1 MHRNTK
7 STKVMSKS
15 HHEISHLSCHIYHL
29 LCVLGLV
36 CFFTSCHWHEAK
48 NVIATADSID
58 QTEHVI
64 YDDTAALRNAIR
76 CLDNPFSRVLMS
88 NTLGKAYYYMGR
100 NLEDNYLQVAEAAK
114 CYIEAD
120 RLQIDDPIYRGRVNS
135 CMGYICEQNN
145 NDSLAFIF
153 YEQAGD
159 NFRTSEDKWYY
170 AQNLLSIIPICIH
183 LQLYTTADSLLQIAK
198 IYHIDS
204 TYLARLYETQGIYF
218 YDTKQYDSALV
229 YLNRGLEFWP
239 CEKDRCHSYLKI
251 MQTYYFDN
259 ISIDSAMH
267 YAHKLINTSNNPN
280 YISNAYYCLMQEAK
294 NNNDVELLSQYSHAR
309 TDAQKLLRDGMVKD
323 AEAVVVLAEYLK
335 NPFPMRWIRI
345 VLFSFVILCLILAVS
360 IFVYR
365 KHTITRMQVSEEQI
379 VHLSAQVLEHQD
391 ELQQQTNLHRYDN
404 RLDKIRKKY
413 PKPLNRWNEY
423 AELKKDIQPYLHNW
437 FMALEDLDLT
447 NREKVFC
454 VVSFVYPQ
462 MATEDLANY
471 LCITKDALPV
481 RKNRIAKKFGV
492 TSVELGVFLQK
503 LANSE

>member
-1 MHRNTK
+1 M
-7 STKVMSKS
+7 
-15 HHEISHLSCHIYHL
+15 
-29 LCVLGLV
+29 
-36 CFFTSCHWHEAK
+36 A
-48 NVIATADSID
+48 
-58 QTEHVI
+58 
-64 YDDTAALRNAIR
+64 
-76 CLDNPFSRVLMS
+76 
-88 NTLGKAYYYMGR
+88 
-100 NLEDNYLQVAEAAK
+100 NYLIHFNPYHDK
-114 CYIEAD
+114 
-120 RLQIDDPIYRGRVNS
+120 LGRFDKAPTLFVS
-135 CMGYICEQNN
+135 G
-145 NDSLAFIF
+145 SW
-153 YEQAGD
+153 
-159 NFRTSEDKWYY
+159 RTSEKGGPYY
-170 AQNLLSIIPICIH
+170 REKLPKDI
-183 LQLYTTADSLLQIAK
+183 
-198 IYHIDS
+198 
-204 TYLARLYETQGIYF
+204 
-218 YDTKQYDSALV
+218 TK
-229 YLNRGLEFWP
+229 E
-239 CEKDRCHSYLKI
+239 
-251 MQTYYFDN
+251 
-259 ISIDSAMH
+259 IDSAIKSGKKIVIGDAPGIDRQVQD
-267 YAHKLINTSNNPN
+267 YLNKKNYNN
-280 YISNAYYCLMQEAK
+280 
-294 NNNDVELLSQYSHAR
+294 VELLSQYSHAR

-345 VLFSFVILCLILAVS
+345 VLFPFVILYLILAVS
-360 IFVYR
+360 IFVYS

-379 VHLSAQVLEHQD
+379 VNLSAQVLEHQD

>member
-1 MHRNTK
+1 MFC
-7 STKVMSKS
+7 VVGV
-15 HHEISHLSCHIYHL
+15 
-29 LCVLGLV
+29 LCVVMCGL
-36 CFFTSCHWHEAK
+36 CSCGWKDAQE
-48 NVIATADSID
+48 VVATAERMDK
-58 QTEHVI
+58 TEHVV
-64 YDDTAALRNAIR
+64 YDDTAAIAGVIR
-76 CLDNPFSRVLMS
+76 KLDNPLGRLFYS
-88 NTLGKAYYYMGR
+88 NTLGKAYYFMGR
-100 NLEDNYLQVAEAAK
+100 NYSLSDYIVKAAE

-120 RLQIDDPIYRGRVNS
+120 RLQIDDPIYRGRINS
-135 CMGYICEQNN
+135 CMAYICAQHKK
-145 NDSLAFIF
+145 DSLAIIF
-153 YEQAGD
+153 YERANKAFKESG
-159 NFRTSEDKWYY
+159 NEWYY
-170 AQNLLSIIPICIH
+170 AQSLLNIGIRYIKLNQLPQADSI
-183 LQLYTTADSLLQIAK
+183 LQLTRTYTLDSL
-198 IYHIDS
+198 YC
-204 TYLARLYETQGIYF
+204 ARYFEVKGLYYYQQE
-218 YDTKQYDSALV
+218 QYDSALV

-239 CEKDRCHSYLKI
+239 CEKDRCHSYLRI
-251 MQTYYFDN
+251 MQTYYFGN

-294 NNNDVELLSQYSHAR
+294 NKNDVELLSQYSHAR

-323 AEAVVVLAEYLK
+323 AEAVVLLAEYLK

-379 VHLSAQVLEHQD
+379 VDLSAQVLEHQN